1 MADEHAGSCLCGG
14 VRFKTRGKLR
24 DVVACHCSQCRKQ
37 TGLYYAATNVLV
49 GGLAIDGEDRIT
61 WYRASSSA
69 RRGFC
74 SVCGSAL
81 FWVADGADEISI
93 MAGLFDE
100 PTKLKLSHHIFCADK
115 GDFYEITD
123 DLPQYRQNSP
133 DLSTP
138 SLSD

>member
-37 TGLYYAATNVLV
+37 TGLYYAATNVSV
-49 GGLAIDGEDRIT
+49 GNLAIEGEDRIT

-74 SVCGSAL
+74 RVCGSAM
-81 FWVADGADEISI
+81 FWEADGADEISI

-100 PTKLKLSHHIFCADK
+100 PSELKLTHHIYCANK

-123 DLPQYRQNSP
+123 GLPQYRENPS
-133 DLSTP
+133 DLLTP
-138 SLSD
+138 VQSD

>member
-1 MADEHAGSCLCGG
+1 MADEHSGSCLCGG
-14 VRFKTRGKLR
+14 VRFKTTGKLR

-49 GGLAIDGEDRIT
+49 GGLAIEGEERIT
-61 WYRASSSA
+61 WYRGSSSA

-74 SVCGSAL
+74 SVCGSAM

-93 MAGLFDE
+93 MAGLLDE
-100 PTKLKLSHHIFCADK
+100 PTELKLTHHIYCADK

-123 DLPQYRQNSP
+123 GLPQYRQNSP
-133 DLSTP
+133 DSLKRA
-138 SLSD
+138 LSD